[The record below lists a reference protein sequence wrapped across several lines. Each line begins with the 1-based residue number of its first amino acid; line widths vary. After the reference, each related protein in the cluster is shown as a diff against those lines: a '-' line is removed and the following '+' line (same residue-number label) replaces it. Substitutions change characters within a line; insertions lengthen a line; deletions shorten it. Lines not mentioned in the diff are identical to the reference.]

1 VLIVPRV
8 EAPSSV
14 NLGSVPLSIVFFWFV
29 VYEVWIAVH
38 SRLVIWEMLFST
50 RIENP
55 VVVLLPVLSENKG
68 VAEAPIVAPQIGVI
82 EIP

>member
-1 VLIVPRV
+1 
-8 EAPSSV
+8 
-14 NLGSVPLSIVFFWFV
+14 
-29 VYEVWIAVH
+29 
-38 SRLVIWEMLFST
+38 MLFST